1 MSGAREV
8 MLPRVVRRIF
18 FWMAVALLA
27 LWSLAPIYWIVVS
40 SISTRI
46 ELYTVPYKHW
56 IPQSPTLQNY
66 IDVFTTGPKY
76 RAGGFLPSATLLY
89 SGVRNSILV
98 ALLAAA
104 LLSLLASLA
113 GYAFARLNFRGRSF
127 LFFMML
133 LLVPLPIWVSLI
145 ALFQLMSVVGLIDT
159 KLGLV
164 LLFVA
169 YGAPLYVWLM
179 QTYIRATPRDIE
191 EAALIDGA
199 SRFRALRT
207 IILPVAFPG
216 LVSVF
221 LVAFLTVW
229 NAFLIPLIF
238 TNSESA
244 QPLTVVLSLF
254 IGQYEVA
261 WEAMSAA
268 AVVTMIPPIVM
279 ALFFQRYIV
288 RGLALGAV
296 Q

>member
-1 MSGAREV
+1 MRRR
-8 MLPRVVRRIF
+8 PRTRRGTVILY
-18 FWMAVALLA
+18 LLA
-27 LWSLAPIYWIVVS
+27 LVLAAWALAPIYWIVVS
-40 SISTRI
+40 SVSTRI
-46 ELYTVPYKHW
+46 DLYSAPYKHW
-56 IPQSPTLQNY
+56 VPEHPTLQNF

-89 SGVRNSILV
+89 SGVRNSLLV
-98 ALLAAA
+98 SLSSAA
-104 LLSLLASLA
+104 LLSVLASLA
-113 GYAFARLNFRGRSF
+113 GYAFARLQFRGRRV
-127 LFFMML
+127 LFFAML

-145 ALFQLMSVVGLIDT
+145 ALFQLMSTLGLVDS
-159 KLGLV
+159 KVGLV

-179 QTYIRATPRDIE
+179 QTYIRGTPRDIE

-199 SRFRALRT
+199 SRFRALGMIVLR
-207 IILPVAFPG
+207 VALPG

-221 LVAFLTVW
+221 LVSFLTVW
-229 NAFLIPLIF
+229 NAFLLPLIF
-238 TNSESA
+238 TNTETA

-268 AVVTMIPPIVM
+268 AVVTMIPPILL
-279 ALFFQRYIV
+279 ALFFQRYVIS
-288 RGLALGAV
+288 GLAMGAV

>member
-1 MSGAREV
+1 MRRR
-8 MLPRVVRRIF
+8 PRTRRGTVILY
-18 FWMAVALLA
+18 LLA
-27 LWSLAPIYWIVVS
+27 LVLAAWALAPIYWIVVS
-40 SISTRI
+40 SVSTRI
-46 ELYTVPYKHW
+46 DLYSAPYKHW
-56 IPQSPTLQNY
+56 VPEHPTFQNF

-89 SGVRNSILV
+89 SGVRNSLLV
-98 ALLAAA
+98 SLSSAA
-104 LLSLLASLA
+104 LLSVLASLA
-113 GYAFARLNFRGRSF
+113 GYAFARLQFRGRRV
-127 LFFMML
+127 LFFAML

-145 ALFQLMSVVGLIDT
+145 ALFQLMSTLGLVDS
-159 KLGLV
+159 KVGLV

-179 QTYIRATPRDIE
+179 QTYIRGTPRDIE

-199 SRFRALRT
+199 SRFRALGMIVLR
-207 IILPVAFPG
+207 VALPG

-221 LVAFLTVW
+221 LVSFLTVW
-229 NAFLIPLIF
+229 NAFLLPLIF
-238 TNSESA
+238 TNTETA

-268 AVVTMIPPIVM
+268 AVVTMIPPILL
-279 ALFFQRYIV
+279 ALFFQRYVIS
-288 RGLALGAV
+288 GLAMGAV

>member
-1 MSGAREV
+1 MSGEHEV
-8 MLPRVVRRIF
+8 TLPRVVRRVF
-18 FWMAVALLA
+18 FWVAVALLA

-46 ELYTVPYKHW
+46 ELYSVPFKHW

-104 LLSLLASLA
+104 LLSLLATLA

-145 ALFQLMSVVGLIDT
+145 ALFGLMSTLGLIDT
-159 KLGLV
+159 KFGLV

-199 SRFRALRT
+199 SRFRALRDVV
-207 IILPVAFPG
+207 LPVAFPG

>member
-18 FWMAVALLA
+18 FWVAVALLA

-98 ALLAAA
+98 AFLAAA

>member
-1 MSGAREV
+1 MNGARNV
-8 MLPRVVRRIF
+8 VLPRVVRRIF
-18 FWMAVALLA
+18 FWVAVAVLA
-27 LWSLAPIYWIVVS
+27 VWSLAPVYWIVVS
-40 SISTRI
+40 SVSTRI
-46 ELYTVPYKHW
+46 ELYSVPFKHW
-56 IPQSPTLQNY
+56 IPRSPTLQNY

-89 SGVRNSILV
+89 SGVRNSIIV

-145 ALFQLMSVVGLIDT
+145 ALFQLMSVLGLIDT

-207 IILPVAFPG
+207 IVLPVAFPG

-238 TNSESA
+238 TNSETA

-268 AVVTMIPPIVM
+268 AVVTIIPPVVM

>member
-1 MSGAREV
+1 MRAGPGR
-8 MLPRVVRRIF
+8 RVRQGVF
-18 FWMAVALLA
+18 YLLVGLLVAWA
-27 LWSLAPIYWIVVS
+27 LAPIYWVVVS

-46 ELYTVPYKHW
+46 ELYSAPYKHW
-56 IPQSPTLQNY
+56 IPRQPTLQNY

-89 SGVRNSILV
+89 SGVRNSLAV
-98 ALLAAA
+98 ALASAA
-104 LLSLLASLA
+104 LLSMLASLA
-113 GYAFARLNFRGRSF
+113 GYAFARLTFRGRAA
-127 LFFMML
+127 LFFAML

-145 ALFQLMSVVGLIDT
+145 ALFQFMST
-159 KLGLV
+159 LGLV
-164 LLFVA
+164 DSKSGLILLFVA

-199 SRFRALRT
+199 SRFRALWAVV
-207 IILPVAFPG
+207 LPVALPG

-229 NAFLIPLIF
+229 NAFLLPLIF
-238 TNSESA
+238 TNSENA

-268 AVVTMIPPIVM
+268 AVVTMVPPVLM
-279 ALFFQRYIV
+279 ALFFQRYVV
-288 RGLALGAV
+288 RGLSLGAV

>member
-18 FWMAVALLA
+18 FWVAVALLA

-113 GYAFARLNFRGRSF
+113 GYTFARLNFRGRSF

-288 RGLALGAV
+288 RGLALGAL

>member
-18 FWMAVALLA
+18 FWVAVALLA

-104 LLSLLASLA
+104 LLSVLASLA

-288 RGLALGAV
+288 RGLALGAL

>member
-1 MSGAREV
+1 MSGVREV
-8 MLPRVVRRIF
+8 MLPRVLRRIF
-18 FWMAVALLA
+18 FWVAVALLA

>member
-1 MSGAREV
+1 MPAR
-8 MLPRVVRRIF
+8 PRARRGPV
-18 FWMAVALLA
+18 AVYLLAALLA
-27 LWSLAPIYWIVVS
+27 LWALAPIYWVVVS
-40 SISTRI
+40 SVSTRI
-46 ELYTVPYKHW
+46 ELYSAPYKHW
-56 IPQSPTLQNY
+56 VPTHPTLQNFV
-66 IDVFTTGPKY
+66 DVFTTGPKY

-89 SGVRNSILV
+89 SGVRNSLVV
-98 ALLAAA
+98 ALASAAA
-104 LLSLLASLA
+104 LSVLASLA
-113 GYAFARLNFRGRSF
+113 GYAFARLEFRGRQV
-127 LFFMML
+127 LFFAML

-145 ALFQLMSVVGLIDT
+145 ALFQLVSALGLVDT
-159 KLGLV
+159 KVGLV

-179 QTYIRATPRDIE
+179 QTYIRGTPKEIE

-199 SRFRALRT
+199 SRFRALWMVVLR
-207 IILPVAFPG
+207 VALPG

-221 LVAFLTVW
+221 LVSFLTVW
-229 NAFLIPLIF
+229 NAFLVPLIF
-238 TNSESA
+238 TNTETS

-268 AVVTMIPPIVM
+268 AMVTMIPPILL
-279 ALFFQRYIV
+279 ALFFQRHVV

>member
-1 MSGAREV
+1 M
-8 MLPRVVRRIF
+8 RVRPTSRRRPV
-18 FWMAVALLA
+18 AVYFLAALLA
-27 LWSLAPIYWIVVS
+27 LWALAPIYWVVVS

-46 ELYTVPYKHW
+46 ELYSAPYKHW
-56 IPQSPTLQNY
+56 IPQHPTLQNFV
-66 IDVFTTGPKY
+66 DVFTTGPKY

-89 SGVRNSILV
+89 SGVRNSLVV
-98 ALLAAA
+98 ALSSAAA
-104 LLSLLASLA
+104 LSVLASLA
-113 GYAFARLNFRGRSF
+113 GYAFARLEFRGRQV
-127 LFFMML
+127 LFFAML

-145 ALFQLMSVVGLIDT
+145 ALFQLVSTLGLVDSKT
-159 KLGLV
+159 GLV

-179 QTYIRATPRDIE
+179 QTYIRGTPKEIE

-199 SRFRALRT
+199 SRFRALWMVVLR
-207 IILPVAFPG
+207 VALPG

-221 LVAFLTVW
+221 LVSFLTVW

-238 TNSESA
+238 TNTEIS

-268 AVVTMIPPIVM
+268 AMVTMIPPILL
-279 ALFFQRYIV
+279 ALFFQRHVV

>member
-1 MSGAREV
+1 M
-8 MLPRVVRRIF
+8 RVAGRAALWLGV
-18 FWMAVALLA
+18 VLLA
-27 LWSLAPIYWIVVS
+27 LWSLAPIFWVVVS
-40 SISTRI
+40 SISTRV
-46 ELYTVPYKHW
+46 ELYSVPYKHW
-56 IPQSPTLQNY
+56 IPQAPTLQNY

-76 RAGGFLPSATLLY
+76 RAGGSLPSATLLY
-89 SGVRNSILV
+89 SGVRNSLLV
-98 ALLAAA
+98 ALLSAA
-104 LLSLLASLA
+104 LLSLMASLA
-113 GYAFARLNFRGRSF
+113 GYAFARLNFRGRSV
-127 LFFMML
+127 LFFLML

-145 ALFQLMSVVGLIDT
+145 ALFQLMSVLGLIDT
-159 KLGLV
+159 RLGLV

-199 SRFRALRT
+199 SRFRALRS
-207 IILPVAFPG
+207 IVLPVALPG

-229 NAFLIPLIF
+229 NSFLIPLIF
-238 TNSESA
+238 TNSEAA

-268 AVVTMIPPIVM
+268 AVVTMIPPILM
-279 ALFFQRYIV
+279 ALFFQRYVV
-288 RGLALGAV
+288 RGLAMGAV

>member
-18 FWMAVALLA
+18 FWVAVALLA

-288 RGLALGAV
+288 RGLALGAL

>member
-18 FWMAVALLA
+18 FWVAVALLA
-27 LWSLAPIYWIVVS
+27 LWSLAPIYWIAVS

-98 ALLAAA
+98 AFLAAA

-288 RGLALGAV
+288 RGLALGAL

>member
-8 MLPRVVRRIF
+8 MLPRVIRRIF
-18 FWMAVALLA
+18 FWVAVALLA

>member
-18 FWMAVALLA
+18 FWVAVALLA

-98 ALLAAA
+98 AFLAAA

-159 KLGLV
+159 KLGLI

-288 RGLALGAV
+288 RGLALGAL

>member
-1 MSGAREV
+1 MRRR
-8 MLPRVVRRIF
+8 PRTRRGTVVLY
-18 FWMAVALLA
+18 LLA
-27 LWSLAPIYWIVVS
+27 LVLAAWALAPIYWIVVS
-40 SISTRI
+40 SVSTRI
-46 ELYTVPYKHW
+46 DLYSAPYKHW
-56 IPQSPTLQNY
+56 VPEHPTLQNF

-89 SGVRNSILV
+89 SGVRNSLLV
-98 ALLAAA
+98 SLSSAA
-104 LLSLLASLA
+104 LLSVLASLA
-113 GYAFARLNFRGRSF
+113 GYAFARLQFRGRRV
-127 LFFMML
+127 LFFAML

-145 ALFQLMSVVGLIDT
+145 ALFQLMSTLGLVDS
-159 KLGLV
+159 KVGLV

-179 QTYIRATPRDIE
+179 QTYIRGTPRDIE

-199 SRFRALRT
+199 SRFRALGMIVLR
-207 IILPVAFPG
+207 VALPG

-221 LVAFLTVW
+221 LVSFLTVW
-229 NAFLIPLIF
+229 NAFLLPLIF
-238 TNSESA
+238 TNTETA

-268 AVVTMIPPIVM
+268 AVVTMIPPILL
-279 ALFFQRYIV
+279 ALFFQRYVIS
-288 RGLALGAV
+288 GLAMGAV

>member
-18 FWMAVALLA
+18 FWVAVALLA

-104 LLSLLASLA
+104 LLSVLASLA

>member
-1 MSGAREV
+1 MS
-8 MLPRVVRRIF
+8 LVRRAA
-18 FWMAVALLA
+18 FWLGVSLLA
-27 LWSLAPIYWIVVS
+27 VWSLGPIFWVVVS
-40 SISTRI
+40 SISTRV
-46 ELYTVPYKHW
+46 ELYSVPYKHW

-89 SGVRNSILV
+89 SGVRNSVLV
-98 ALLAAA
+98 AFLSAA

-113 GYAFARLNFRGRSF
+113 GYAFARLNFRGRAF

-145 ALFQLMSVVGLIDT
+145 ALFQLMSVLGLIDT
-159 KLGLV
+159 KSGLV

-199 SRFRALRT
+199 SHFRVLRS
-207 IILPVAFPG
+207 IVLPVALPG
-216 LVSVF
+216 VVSVF

-229 NAFLIPLIF
+229 NAFLIPLVF
-238 TNSESA
+238 TNSETA

-268 AVVTMIPPIVM
+268 AVVTMIPPILM
-279 ALFFQRYIV
+279 ALFFQRYVV
-288 RGLALGAV
+288 RGLAMGAV

>member
-1 MSGAREV
+1 MSGARE
-8 MLPRVVRRIF
+8 MMPARLVRRLG
-18 FWMAVALLA
+18 FWLAAISLA
-27 LWSLAPIYWIVVS
+27 LWSLAPVYWIVVS

-46 ELYTVPYKHW
+46 ELYSVPYKHW
-56 IPQSPTLQNY
+56 IPRAPTLQNY
-66 IDVFTTGPKY
+66 VDVFTTGPKY

-89 SGVRNSILV
+89 SGVRNSLLV

-104 LLSLLASLA
+104 CLSLLASLA

-133 LLVPLPIWVSLI
+133 LLVPLPVWVSLI
-145 ALFQLMSVVGLIDT
+145 ALFQLMSVLGLIDT
-159 KLGLV
+159 RLGLI
-164 LLFVA
+164 LLFVS

-207 IILPVAFPG
+207 VVLPVALPG

-238 TNSESA
+238 TNSEAA

-268 AVVTMIPPIVM
+268 AVVTMIPPILM
-279 ALFFQRYIV
+279 ALFFQHYVV